1 MAGAFPILC
10 GFGLI
15 AGYALLGSSWLMMKT
30 EGQVAGR
37 AQHHA
42 EVALIVTLC
51 FIAAVSLWT
60 PLAFE
65 RIADRWFQGDRLAYL
80 WPVPFLTAAVLFITW
95 VGIRK
100 ESGIQAFLS
109 AMVLFLLCFLG
120 LAISTFPYLVPPSVT
135 ICQAAAVPQ
144 SQIFSLIGA
153 LLFLPLVLAYTAFV
167 YWTFRGKVAGGEG
180 YH

>member
-1 MAGAFPILC
+1 M
-10 GFGLI
+10 
-15 AGYALLGSSWLMMKT
+15 
-30 EGQVAGR
+30 
-37 AQHHA
+37 
-42 EVALIVTLC
+42 
-51 FIAAVSLWT
+51 
-60 PLAFE
+60 
-65 RIADRWFQGDRLAYL
+65 
-80 WPVPFLTAAVLFITW
+80 VLFITW

-100 ESGIQAFLS
+100 GSGIQAFLS

-120 LAISTFPYLVPPSVT
+120 LAISTFPYLVPPGIT
-135 ICQAAAVPQ
+135 IWQAAAVPQ